1 MTLTW
6 RSTDLVL
13 DIRST
18 GGGPSTGT
26 VRSSGYGLRGLTERV
41 HLVGGSLNAG
51 PADGGWLVHA
61 ELPIAEQPPG
71 IPPATPVVPPS
82 PPNEIE
88 ASSP

>member
-18 GGGPSTGT
+18 GGGPTTGT

-41 HLVGGSLNAG
+41 GLVGGSLNAG

-61 ELPIAEQPPG
+61 ELPTAEPRPVSS
-71 IPPATPVVPPS
+71 VVPPS